1 MIELT
6 EMPHDG
12 WIKRDF
18 FLGLTQRSHPEFLP
32 RLLTTAWETHFA
44 TMTAKRF

>member
-12 WIKRDF
+12 WIECDF
-18 FLGLTQRSHPEFLP
+18 FFGLTKRSNPEFLP
-32 RLLTTAWETHFA
+32 RLLTTARETHLA
-44 TMTAKRF
+44 AMTAKRF

>member
-12 WIKRDF
+12 WIERDF
-18 FLGLTQRSHPEFLP
+18 LLGLAQRSHPELLP
-32 RLLTTAWETHFA
+32 RLLTTARETHLT
-44 TMTAKRF
+44 TMTAKRL

>member
-12 WIKRDF
+12 WIEGDF
-18 FLGLTQRSHPEFLP
+18 FLGLTKRGYPQVLP
-32 RLLTTAWETHFA
+32 RLLTTTGETHLTAVA
-44 TMTAKRF
+44 TKRL